1 MKLSRTL
8 VLPTFVLVAIVGSYL
23 SHPTEP
29 VLANQAEAT
38 QIGISKTVLSQKKP
52 TVCYVFV
59 EPLRPGQLSSQILE
73 TRCGQFT
80 NDSRPEYTS
89 DTRYLIAS
97 FYDNKDFGGLLVQ
110 YIGSEVCSS
119 TTSYGFG
126 QLPTSLDNRFSSGS
140 GYSGCN
146 YVYVYDLVNYGGD
159 SVSCFANCGSF
170 GSLNDRVSSWSV
182 TN

>member
-1 MKLSRTL
+1 MRTI
-8 VLPTFVLVAIVGSYL
+8 VLVAIVGSYL
-23 SHPTEP
+23 GYPTEP
-29 VLANQAEAT
+29 VLANQAKAT
-38 QIGISKTVLSQKKP
+38 HPGISETVLYHQTP
-52 TVCYVFV
+52 TICYVLI
-59 EPLRPGQLSSQILE
+59 EPLRPGQLTSQILE

-80 NDSRPEYTS
+80 NDSRLEFAS

-97 FYDNKDFGGLLVQ
+97 FYDNKDLNGLLVQ

-146 YVYVYDLVNYGGD
+146 NVYVYDLVNYGGD
-159 SVSCFANCGSF
+159 SASCFANCYSF
-170 GSLNDRVSSWSV
+170 GSLSDRVSSWRV